1 MTSRKRNGWQ
11 FFKIC
16 KRRISSGEL
25 HGCFQMRSYISVEI
39 LTGFLCLE
47 LGSCWLCPIAS
58 AQAIQ
63 VKAVCARNLGTGR
76 V

>member
-25 HGCFQMRSYISVEI
+25 HGCFQMRSCN
-39 LTGFLCLE
+39 TGQ
-47 LGSCWLCPIAS
+47 GSLCPQLRDWPSVNSRIGAMVTKREFVRWS
-58 AQAIQ
+58 
-63 VKAVCARNLGTGR
+63 VHR
-76 V
+76 VRLAE